1 MDHVPA
7 ILRPVLVAA
16 LLMPAPVAAQPE
28 TGSRI
33 ETLMDDDRGG
43 EPLPEIAWEQS
54 FQGLYAVD
62 GACDEADAVWAF
74 ALNTIEM
81 GRTICTSLGKMT
93 WDGDWL
99 VVPGGECSR
108 MGESVGSQWVSLR
121 DEGDGV
127 ISARIEGS
135 DEEIRL
141 EHCPPPGE

>member
-7 ILRPVLVAA
+7 ILRPVLFAA
-16 LLMPAPVAAQPE
+16 LLLPAPVAAQPE
-28 TGSRI
+28 TGSRM
-33 ETLMDDDRGG
+33 ETILGERGG

-62 GACDEADAVWAF
+62 GACDESDAVWAF

-81 GRTICTSLGKMT
+81 GRTICTSLGKLT
-93 WDGDWL
+93 WNEGWL

-108 MGESVGSQWVSLR
+108 MGESVESQWVSLR

-127 ISARIEGS
+127 IAARIEGS
-135 DEEIRL
+135 DEVRL
-141 EHCPPPGE
+141 ESCPHPGE